1 MGICSAC
8 RAPFPVPWALQSLNE
23 FCQPYSH
30 IEKPKTYVSD
40 SFALSQSNG
49 SFIFFFLLNF
59 QILAKFQD
67 IFYFDT
73 LE

>member
-49 SFIFFFLLNF
+49 SFIFFFFAKLSDTCKVSGY
-59 QILAKFQD
+59 ILF
-67 IFYFDT
+67 
-73 LE
+73 